1 VLGVVEEAQPVADE
15 PSSLESEEK
24 TLDRQIRAFH
34 WVRLLAELPGRAAG
48 SALEREAAE
57 RVEAWM
63 REIGFD
69 EVERSPVP
77 SRPSPGAVLALH
89 LGLGAL
95 GCWIGGI
102 PGLLLA
108 GLALLSFQREQRRG
122 VRGLSALLG
131 ARDSLN
137 VAARAGVARPRR
149 RIVLTAHIDATRA
162 GRIFSRRFVERFA
175 PYLLRRA
182 GAKPA
187 RGPFALPERLLWAAG
202 LIAAASA
209 LGAEGWLFGLARLAV
224 GGLLAFGVFAMLEW
238 ALAPFT
244 PGANDNASGVAAMLT
259 CAEQLLARLP
269 SDAELWVVG
278 TGAEEVGYCGMRALL
293 DAHPDWRADQTCF
306 VNFECVG
313 GGSLHWLHSEG
324 TLTRVTYPPTLTE
337 LARRLAHDGAFG
349 EVTSVHLMA
358 GTDGSVPAARELHTL
373 TLVALE
379 ADGIPRNY
387 HRVED
392 VAEAL
397 DMACVIRAADFAVA
411 VAVAWLRGEAD
422 PLAIV

>member
-122 VRGLSALLG
+122 VRGLSSLLG

-162 GRIFSRRFVERFA
+162 GRIFSRRFVGPSA
-175 PYLLRRA
+175 CCGP
-182 GAKPA
+182 
-187 RGPFALPERLLWAAG
+187 RG
-202 LIAAASA
+202 
-209 LGAEGWLFGLARLAV
+209 
-224 GGLLAFGVFAMLEW
+224 
-238 ALAPFT
+238 
-244 PGANDNASGVAAMLT
+244 
-259 CAEQLLARLP
+259 
-269 SDAELWVVG
+269 
-278 TGAEEVGYCGMRALL
+278 
-293 DAHPDWRADQTCF
+293 
-306 VNFECVG
+306 
-313 GGSLHWLHSEG
+313 
-324 TLTRVTYPPTLTE
+324 
-337 LARRLAHDGAFG
+337 
-349 EVTSVHLMA
+349 
-358 GTDGSVPAARELHTL
+358 
-373 TLVALE
+373 
-379 ADGIPRNY
+379 
-387 HRVED
+387 
-392 VAEAL
+392 
-397 DMACVIRAADFAVA
+397 
-411 VAVAWLRGEAD
+411 
-422 PLAIV
+422 

>member
-1 VLGVVEEAQPVADE
+1 VSEESNGRE
-15 PSSLESEEK
+15 YEEK
-24 TLDRQIRAFH
+24 TLERQIRAFH
-34 WVRLLAELPGRAAG
+34 WVRLLAELPGRVAG
-48 SALEREAAE
+48 SPLEREAAE
-57 RVEAWM
+57 RVESWM
-63 REIGFD
+63 REIGFE
-69 EVERSPVP
+69 EVVRTSVA
-77 SRPSPGAVLALH
+77 SRPSPGAALALH

-108 GLALLSFQREQRRG
+108 GLTLLSFQREQRRG
-122 VRGLSALLG
+122 ARGLSALLG

-137 VAARAGVARPRR
+137 VTARAGSERPRR
-149 RIVLTAHIDATRA
+149 RLVLTAHIDATRA
-162 GRIFSRRFVERFA
+162 GWIFSRRFVERFA
-175 PYLLRRA
+175 PYLRRR
-182 GAKPA
+182 GLSTPA
-187 RGPFALPERLLWAAG
+187 RGPLALPEGLLWAAG
-202 LIAAASA
+202 VIAAASA
-209 LGAEGWLFGLARLAV
+209 LGAEGWLLGLTRLAV

-238 ALAPFT
+238 ALAPYT

-259 CAEQLLARLP
+259 CGEQLLAQLP
-269 SDAELWVVG
+269 PDVELWVVG
-278 TGAEEVGYCGMRALL
+278 TGAEEAGYCGMRALL

-313 GGSLHWLHSEG
+313 GGSLHWVHSEG
-324 TLTRVTYPPTLTE
+324 TLARVAYPPTLTE

-349 EVTSVHLMA
+349 KVTPVHLMA
-358 GTDGSVPAARELHTL
+358 GTDGYVPAARELHTL
-373 TLVALE
+373 SLVALE

-397 DMACVIRAADFAVA
+397 DMECVIRSADFAVA